1 MVKVTVE
8 EMQGNLLHY
17 LRQVEAGETLVI
29 VRLDEAIAE
38 IRPIPPR
45 QQLRPYGL
53 CAGEFV
59 VPDDFDAP
67 LPEDIINGFEGK

>member
-1 MVKVTVE
+1 M
-8 EMQGNLLHY
+8 
-17 LRQVEAGETLVI
+17 I

-38 IRPIPPR
+38 IRPISPS

-67 LPEDIINGFEGK
+67 LPEDILNVEEQ